1 MGPQRRAVL
10 VPNPSASGFTGA
22 AFRGVL
28 AALREEFDV
37 SAAWAETPEEA
48 TGTAADAAAS
58 GYDVVVAMGG
68 DGIVHHVANGL
79 VGTGTALGLV
89 PAGTTNVLAR
99 ILSIPRRAVAAAK
112 ALCGY
117 GATPHPLARVI
128 ADDGRRPISRH
139 ATFALGVGFDAD
151 VVAVAERRPTSKL
164 RLGSL
169 HFAATAAGRV
179 FGEYRGRLPTLR
191 VECDGVRVDAVA
203 VMVQIHDRYTYFGAV
218 PMFLAAAPASGLT
231 AVAITDVSP
240 ARAVRIFRDSV
251 LRRSLES
258 SPGCVVIRGFEKLV
272 VEADP
277 PSPYQADGELLGL
290 ERTFEITSAPEAL
303 RVLAPSRPGR

>member
-1 MGPQRRAVL
+1 M
-10 VPNPSASGFTGA
+10 
-22 AFRGVL
+22 
-28 AALREEFDV
+28 
-37 SAAWAETPEEA
+37 SAAWAETAEEA
-48 TGTAADAAAS
+48 TAIAADAAAS
-58 GYDVVVAMGG
+58 GCDVVVAMGG

-99 ILSIPRRAVAAAK
+99 ILSIPRRSIAAAQ
-112 ALCGY
+112 ALCTY
-117 GATPHPLARVI
+117 RAAPHPLARVI
-128 ADDGRRPISRH
+128 ADDGRRLTTRH
-139 ATFALGVGFDAD
+139 AMFALGIGFDAD
-151 VVAVAERRPTSKL
+151 VVAVAERRPASKL

-169 HFAATAAGRV
+169 HFASTAAGRV

-191 VECDGVRVDAVA
+191 VECDGLRVDGVA

-218 PMFLAAAPASGLT
+218 PMFLAAPPAPGPT
-231 AVAITDVSP
+231 AVAISDVSP
-240 ARAVRIFRDSV
+240 ARAVSLFRDAV
-251 LRRSLES
+251 LRRSLEK

-290 ERTFEITSAPEAL
+290 ERTFEITSAPDAL
-303 RVLAPSRPGR
+303 QILVPSGPGR